1 MQILKSFF
9 KALGCGIKFI
19 NTYFKTFVLLLIVI
33 WILMPS
39 ANSSSNLANLERI
52 DLKGEIFDSSAV
64 LEKIINAKNDSN
76 IKGVLF
82 VIDSPG
88 GAFAPSM
95 ELALAIKDLKI
106 KKPVLVYASGT
117 MASGSYLAGVGANK
131 ILANPASF
139 IGSIGVIMQGADLS
153 GLANKL
159 GIKEQTIQA
168 GEFKSAGTFARA
180 WNENERNFLQGL
192 IDQSYDLF
200 TGFVA
205 KERALDLNKKDQWAN
220 ARVFLA
226 AKAKE
231 LGLID
236 ELSNYENAKKELE
249 KLANVSNPVW
259 KEEDKIDK
267 FLNRLEGQTSSLIS
281 KSLIEIAYKTNS
293 SFINARI
300 KYINIFI

>member
-33 WILMPS
+33 WILIPS

-281 KSLIEIAYKTNS
+281 KSL
-293 SFINARI
+293 
-300 KYINIFI
+300 

>member
-139 IGSIGVIMQGADLS
+139 IGSIGVIMQGVDLS

-236 ELSNYENAKKELE
+236 ELGNYENAKKELE

-267 FLNRLEGQTSSLIS
+267 FLNRLEGQASSLIS

-293 SFINARI
+293 SFINAR
-300 KYINIFI
+300 

>member
-33 WILMPS
+33 WILIPS

-281 KSLIEIAYKTNS
+281 KMGKCKSVFS
-293 SFINARI
+293 CQG
-300 KYINIFI
+300 

>member
-39 ANSSSNLANLERI
+39 ANSNSNLANLERI
-52 DLKGEIFDSSAV
+52 DLRGEIFDSSAV

-131 ILANPASF
+131 ILVNPASF

-267 FLNRLEGQTSSLIS
+267 FLNRLEGQASSLIS

-293 SFINARI
+293 SFINAR
-300 KYINIFI
+300 

>member
-1 MQILKSFF
+1 MQNLKSFF
-9 KALGCGIKFI
+9 RALGCGIKFI
-19 NTYFKTFVLLLIVI
+19 NTYFKTFVLLLIII
-33 WILMPS
+33 WILIPS
-39 ANSSSNLANLERI
+39 ANSNSHLANLERI

-64 LEKIINAKNDSN
+64 LEKIINAKNDNN

-95 ELALAIKDLKI
+95 ELALAIKDLKS

-117 MASGSYLAGVGANK
+117 MASGSYLAGVGASK

-159 GIKEQTIQA
+159 GIKEQSIQA
-168 GEFKSAGTFARA
+168 GEFKSAGTFTRA
-180 WNENERNFLQGL
+180 WNENERNFLQDL
-192 IDQSYDLF
+192 INQSYDLF

-205 KERALDLNKKDQWAN
+205 KERSLDLNKKDQWAN

-226 AKAKE
+226 ARAKD

-236 ELSNYENAKKELE
+236 ELSDYENAKKELE
-249 KLANVSNPVW
+249 KLANVSHPVW
-259 KEEDKIDK
+259 KEEDKFDK
-267 FLNRLEGQTSSLIS
+267 FLNRLEGQATSLIG
-281 KSLIEIAYKTNS
+281 KSLIEIAYKTHSNFMS
-293 SFINARI
+293 AR
-300 KYINIFI
+300 